1 MGYSDGAWERAMK
14 IQEVILRALSGENH
28 WFQAAEILGLSV
40 RTMRRYRAGL
50 EKWGY
55 EGLFGTLECPH
66 TSPRLRRFALL
77 KSWRPVSPSPPAA
90 VQT

>member
-40 RTMRRYRAGL
+40 RTMRRYELGWRSGVTRVCSIVVV
-50 EKWGY
+50 G
-55 EGLFGTLECPH
+55 
-66 TSPRLRRFALL
+66 RLRQGAY
-77 KSWRPVSPSPPAA
+77 
-90 VQT
+90 Q